1 MAKTK
6 VTENLNDFEESI
18 KNYGNKIEH
27 IDSFVEAVRRFPG
40 MYIGAKGSVGWKA
53 CIREIFQNAV
63 DEIIRVESPCHYVKI
78 TFDERDQS
86 ATIEDTGRGI
96 PHDQIITIYAS
107 QHTSSNYTKQAGEYT
122 SGVHGVGSGVAMALS
137 KSFDVQSFVLGE
149 ARHVHFDAGIPW
161 KDGEKK
167 IACPKGRQGTTVHMV
182 PDLDVLEELN
192 LSCEDIL
199 DLVLKV
205 YPLINIGDRIDFVG
219 IDSSGAV
226 KYQEELVNK
235 DGIIASLMLRTQAPL
250 IAPVH
255 FKDDTGYMKAEV
267 AFTYDSGDITS
278 AEDIVSYANF
288 TPTTGGTHVD
298 GFVDGMCNFLRNYMN
313 KIYLGE
319 KSKLTVINNDIK
331 AGLKVIIAAAHLNPV
346 FAGQFKGILS
356 NEDMQK
362 YIKELTAK
370 SLDEWSKTSPG
381 DLQKVCKYIK
391 EVAEIRAKSDDS
403 KIKLSNNYEASAFSG
418 KPKKYVAPSGNKN
431 LELII
436 VEGDSA
442 LGSAKNSR
450 DVAKQGIFPIRGKIP
465 NAFKTPKAK
474 FLANQE
480 IASIITIIGGGYGKN
495 FDINKVKLDKVIF
508 LADADPDGSHI
519 DSLLL
524 RFFIMYMPDLIKAG
538 KVYRAVPPLFGI
550 KSKDGNKYFT
560 TKLDFTKYVQNLFA
574 KTHTLADTSGR
585 KLTTS
590 ETTGLF
596 FKNID
601 YKDQMDFVANTFAID
616 PDLLESVLYFLAQYV
631 EVGNPVAVADM
642 ASKIKVVEKAKKTAA
657 KKSTTTKKKTIAK
670 VTDTKSNDDMDIDIS
685 GSGEDSINFEDT
697 PVTEGSVSA
706 SIAYYIKPTFNSK
719 NLKKELQKSYR
730 FIDIVENN
738 GIIRI
743 EGLVNSKYQYVFI
756 NDKFI
761 SACIPLITMIKNN
774 TDIFYQ
780 VDNENVSLYSLMC
793 KFDAM
798 IPSGLTRY
806 KGLGEQNPAQLGES
820 ALHPDGD
827 RTLIRYTL
835 ESAKEEIETLRRID
849 SSMASLL
856 REVKI
861 TKADIE

>member
-1 MAKTK
+1 M
-6 VTENLNDFEESI
+6 
-18 KNYGNKIEH
+18 
-27 IDSFVEAVRRFPG
+27 
-40 MYIGAKGSVGWKA
+40 MYIGAKGNTGWKA

-63 DEIIRVESPCHYVKI
+63 DEAIRKESPCHYVKL

-86 ATIEDTGRGI
+86 AIIEDTGRGI
-96 PHDQIITIYAS
+96 PHNQIITIYAS
-107 QHTSSNYTKQAGEYT
+107 QHTSSNYSKKAGEYT

-137 KSFDVQSFVLGE
+137 KSFDIQSFILGS
-149 ARHVHFDAGIPW
+149 AKHVHFDAGIPW
-161 KDGEKK
+161 NKGEVD
-167 IACPKGRQGTTVHMV
+167 IPCPKDRQGTTISMA
-182 PDLDVLEELN
+182 PDFSVLDEVTLT
-192 LSCEDIL
+192 CEDIL

-205 YPLINIGDRIDFVG
+205 YPLVNIGDRIDFVG
-219 IDSSGAV
+219 IDKAGNI
-226 KYQEELVNK
+226 KYQEEFVNK
-235 DGIIASLMLRTQAPL
+235 DGIIASLMLRTQSPLVAP
-250 IAPVH
+250 IH
-255 FKDDTGYMKAEV
+255 FSDDTGFMKAEI
-267 AFTYDSGDITS
+267 AFTYDSSDLTS

-288 TPTTGGTHVD
+288 TPTTGGTHVNGFID
-298 GFVDGMCNFLRNYMN
+298 GACNFIRNYMN

-319 KSKLTVINNDIK
+319 KSKISVINNDIK
-331 AGLKVIIAAAHLNPV
+331 TGMKVIIASAHLNPV

-356 NEDMQK
+356 NEDMYK
-362 YIKELTAK
+362 YVKDLTTK
-370 SLDEWSKTSPG
+370 SLEEWSKTSPG

-391 EVAEIRAKSDDS
+391 EIAEIRAKSDDS
-403 KIKLSNNYEASAFSG
+403 KIKLSNNYEASALTG

-442 LGSAKNSR
+442 LGSTKNSR
-450 DVAKQGIFPIRGKIP
+450 DVVRQGIFPIRGKIP

-495 FDINKVKLDKVIF
+495 FDLSKVKFDKIIF

-524 RFFIMYMPDLIKAG
+524 RFFIMYMPELITAG

-550 KSKDGNKYFT
+550 KTKGGTKYFT

-574 KTHTLADTSGR
+574 KTYTLADTTGR
-585 KLTTS
+585 RLTNA

-596 FKNID
+596 FKNIE
-601 YKDQMDFVANTFAID
+601 YKDCMDFVANTFAID
-616 PDLLESVLYFLAQYV
+616 PDLLESVLYYLSQYV
-631 EVGNPVAVADM
+631 EIGNPAAVADM
-642 ASKIKVVEKAKKTAA
+642 ATKVKVAA
-657 KKSTTTKKKTIAK
+657 KKATKKKTESKKATK
-670 VTDTKSNDDMDIDIS
+670 PDTDVNDIS
-685 GSGEDSINFEDT
+685 GSGEDSINFENT
-697 PVTEGSVSA
+697 PITEGSVSA
-706 SIAYYIKPTFNSK
+706 SVAYYIKPAFSSK
-719 NLKKELQKSYR
+719 SLRNELKKSYR
-730 FIDIVENN
+730 FIDIIETN

-743 EGLVNSKYQYVFI
+743 EGLVNSKYQYIFI

-774 TDIFYQ
+774 TDVFYQ
-780 VDNENVSLYSLMC
+780 VDGENVTLYTLMC
-793 KFDAM
+793 KFNGM

-806 KGLGEQNPAQLGES
+806 KGLGEQNPQQLGES
-820 ALHPDGD
+820 ALHPEGD
-827 RTLIRYTL
+827 RTLIRYTM

-849 SSMASLL
+849 STMASLL

>member
-40 MYIGAKGSVGWKA
+40 MYIGAKGNTGWKA

-63 DEIIRVESPCHYVKI
+63 DEIIREESPCHYVKL
-78 TFDERDQS
+78 TFDERNQS
-86 ATIEDTGRGI
+86 AIIEDTGRGI

-137 KSFDVQSFVLGE
+137 KTFDIQSFVLGQ
-149 ARHVHFDAGIPW
+149 ARHVHFDTGIPW
-161 KDGEKK
+161 KAGEKK
-167 IACPKGRQGTTVHMV
+167 IECPSGRQGTTVHMV
-182 PDLDVLEELN
+182 PDLDVLDEVN
-192 LSCEDIL
+192 LTCEDIL

-219 IDSSGAV
+219 IDASGNV
-226 KYQEELVNK
+226 KYQEGLINK
-235 DGIIASLMLRTQAPL
+235 DGIISSLMLRTQAPL

-255 FKDDTGYMKAEV
+255 FKDDTGFMKAEV
-267 AFTYDSGDITS
+267 AFTYDSSDITS
-278 AEDIVSYANF
+278 SEDIVSYANF

-298 GFVDGMCNFLRNYMN
+298 GFMDGMCNFLRNYMN

-450 DVAKQGIFPIRGKIP
+450 DVTKQGIFPIRGKIP
-465 NAFKTPKAK
+465 NAMKTAKAK

-574 KTHTLADTSGR
+574 KTHTLADVCGR
-585 KLTTS
+585 KLTPS

-616 PDLLESVLYFLAQYV
+616 PDLLESVLYFLSQYV
-631 EVGNPVAVADM
+631 EIGSPAAVADM
-642 ASKIKVVEKAKKTAA
+642 ASKIKVVEKTKKEAMKKTATK
-657 KKSTTTKKKTIAK
+657 KKSTAKTVKEVDEIEP
-670 VTDTKSNDDMDIDIS
+670 D
-685 GSGEDSINFEDT
+685 GSGDDSINFEDT

-706 SIAYYIKPTFNSK
+706 SVAYYIKPTFNSK

-730 FIDIVENN
+730 FIDIAENN

-780 VDNENVSLYSLMC
+780 VDGENVSLYALMC